1 MATQG
6 EGRGYHSTALL
17 LPDASVVSAG
27 GDTDPVRGIVNDIA
41 EVFSPPYLFRGG
53 RARRSP
59 RRPPR
64 SATAPS
70 SRSARAAR

>member
-41 EVFSPPYLFRGG
+41 EIFSPPYLFRGG
-53 RARRSP
+53 RPGDRLGAA
-59 RRPPR
+59 PR

-70 SRSARAAR
+70 SPSARAAR